1 MAVEYEANIPPRTEN
16 INPVK
21 DKVAVD
27 PDVAFW
33 ESSVKKER
41 AKRQF
46 LEEKKLAEQ
55 IENPPAGPE
64 PPFKITG
71 GVNLGTID
79 IQEENRRA
87 RETLER
93 ERQASQERLIAL
105 EKQNS
110 EIKDALYKTNLEH
123 MQANLLGQIESL
135 KSAVSAGSRR
145 DIVSEL
151 EAIEQV
157 ANKLGLSKMPQNG
170 GGVDLTAQL
179 AIKKLEAEIARENR
193 RFILDQKK
201 DERMW
206 QLEIKKLEQQE
217 RESQAR
223 ITAEQNKYSM
233 LAALPEQIGGVI
245 AKGLLANGTSS
256 GGSVSAQP
264 SAARKVQGIEA
275 YEGEAGETPCPTCG
289 TNVGIGPT
297 TTQTACASCGQPF
310 LVKRVPA
317 PQADGAPV

>member
-1 MAVEYEANIPPRTEN
+1 MAVEYEANIPPRTDN
-16 INPVK
+16 INPVR
-21 DKVAVD
+21 DKAPTD

-46 LEEKKLAEQ
+46 LEEKKMAEQ
-55 IENPPAGPE
+55 IENPPQAPE
-64 PPFKITG
+64 PPFKVTG

-93 ERQASQERLIAL
+93 ERQNSQERLIAL
-105 EKQNS
+105 EKERN
-110 EIKDALYKTNLEH
+110 EIRDALYKTNMDHL
-123 MQANLLGQIESL
+123 QANLMGQIESL

-157 ANKLGLSKMPQNG
+157 ANKLGLSKVPQNG
-170 GGVDLTAQL
+170 GGTDLTAQL

-223 ITAEQNKYSM
+223 IVAEQNKYSM

-245 AKGLLANGTSS
+245 AKGIMANGSGG
-256 GGSVSAQP
+256 GGSVSGKVATPRQ
-264 SAARKVQGIEA
+264 VQGIEA
-275 YEGEAGETPCPTCG
+275 FEGEAGETPCPACG

-297 TTQTACASCGQPF
+297 TVQTACANCGQPF
-310 LVKRVPA
+310 MVKRVPV
-317 PQADGAPV
+317 PQANGAPV